1 MPVGSA
7 GPVKVP
13 ASVWQLPA
21 MLAALR
27 IRDVGHVL
35 RLVRQY
41 AGMSQTAIGNA
52 TGLSQGKVS
61 EIMKGAVH
69 VTRLDVFE
77 RIAGGLDMPD
87 AARLALGLAPD
98 YSDAPRSSDT
108 ASACPEDPFPQG
120 PATSTGTSAQ
130 QLSLS
135 GLTSAATPPIV
146 AGLRRIL
153 TAQIEAEAMMG
164 PQLLIRGVHGQ
175 VPIIE
180 RVCQVAKG
188 TDRVEAL
195 DIGSEF
201 LEFFGWLHQ
210 DSGNFVEAMT
220 WTNKALDYAME
231 AGDQHVISYILMR
244 KSNIAAEAGDYAHGL
259 GLANAALSKPSTLTP
274 RLRAVV
280 LRARANAY
288 AHLGELG
295 GFTEDS
301 EAALAEA
308 SAAISQ
314 VENDRARY
322 CTPSY
327 IEMEAGA
334 SWVLL
339 GRASQALPMFE
350 ESRSQWTDSGQV
362 RDRALCLARLAT
374 AYAVAD
380 QPEQACLVTDDA
392 IALTHV
398 LGSGRVLAQLKALRR
413 SLARWSKQHDVEDLL
428 ARLDIVTTASQ
439 SSPSKPEG
447 TW

>member
-1 MPVGSA
+1 
-7 GPVKVP
+7 
-13 ASVWQLPA
+13 

-27 IRDVGHVL
+27 VRDIGHVF

-41 AGMSQTAIGNA
+41 AGMSQTAIGSA

-61 EIMKGAVH
+61 EIMKGGVQ

-77 RIAGGLDMPD
+77 RIAGGLGMPD
-87 AARLALGLAPD
+87 AARTALGLAPD
-98 YSDAPRSSDT
+98 FSDT
-108 ASACPEDPFPQG
+108 PPSGHPVGASPDDLSGQEP
-120 PATSTGTSAQ
+120 PASTGAMAQ
-130 QLSLS
+130 QLSLG
-135 GLTSAATPPIV
+135 GLTSATTPPIV

-164 PQLLIRGVHGQ
+164 PRLLIRGVHGQ

-180 RVCQVAKG
+180 RICQVAKG
-188 TDRVEAL
+188 ADRAEAL

-210 DSGNFVEAMT
+210 DSGNFLEAMI

-244 KSNIAAEAGDYAHGL
+244 KSNIAAESGDHAHGL
-259 GLANAALSKPSTLTP
+259 GLANAALSKSSVLTP

-280 LRARANAY
+280 LRARANAH

-295 GFTEDS
+295 RFTEDS
-301 EAALAEA
+301 ETALAEA
-308 SAAISQ
+308 TAGINQ
-314 VENDRARY
+314 EETDRAPY

-350 ESRSQWTDSGQV
+350 DSRSRWADPGQV

-374 AYAVAD
+374 AHAVAD
-380 QPEQACLVTDDA
+380 HPEQACQATDDA

-398 LGSGRVLAQLKALRR
+398 LGSGRVLSQLKALRR
-413 SLARWSKQHDVEDLL
+413 CLSRWSNHHDVADSI
-428 ARLDIVTTASQ
+428 ARLDIVTSASQ
-439 SSPSKPEG
+439 SSPSTPEG
-447 TW
+447 TWWTTC